1 MKADGFAS
9 PWESAMKHGF
19 VPLLCQN
26 GVNCT
31 GMSVKYRSTYLCRLE
46 QVVVDD
52 VSRRFQTESS
62 ARRETI
68 VARLTRIFNGD
79 RHSYPSLFLSNTKIY
94 SSLRYFQIFISLTK
108 NKVLLKKIIIINIS
122 ISQIRF
128 YVKMV
133 SMKTWYIYVCFAK
146 FLLLVDYIVDHRP
159 LHVCIELSV
168 FNQLCHDRVQM
179 SVHGIRATMLLYSPN
194 NFIQYVSV
202 TIYDIIVD
210 WLPETITRHCLLGL
224 LIYWN
229 SIFTMSSRY
238 NTYIHADDFINL
250 LFLEFMVVTADF
262 PRHLNDA

>member
-1 MKADGFAS
+1 
-9 PWESAMKHGF
+9 
-19 VPLLCQN
+19 
-26 GVNCT
+26 
-31 GMSVKYRSTYLCRLE
+31 
-46 QVVVDD
+46 
-52 VSRRFQTESS
+52 
-62 ARRETI
+62 
-68 VARLTRIFNGD
+68 
-79 RHSYPSLFLSNTKIY
+79 
-94 SSLRYFQIFISLTK
+94 
-108 NKVLLKKIIIINIS
+108 
-122 ISQIRF
+122 
-128 YVKMV
+128 
-133 SMKTWYIYVCFAK
+133 MKTWYIYVCFK
-146 FLLLVDYIVDHRP
+146 IFTSVDYIVDLRS

>member
-68 VARLTRIFNGD
+68 IARLTRIFNGD

-146 FLLLVDYIVDHRP
+146 FLLLSTILWTFDHSTCALNYRY
-159 LHVCIELSV
+159 LI
-168 FNQLCHDRVQM
+168 
-179 SVHGIRATMLLYSPN
+179 
-194 NFIQYVSV
+194 NFV
-202 TIYDIIVD
+202 TIVSRCPCMESV
-210 WLPETITRHCLLGL
+210 LPCYSIRPTILFNTSR
-224 LIYWN
+224 WQ
-229 SIFTMSSRY
+229 FT
-238 NTYIHADDFINL
+238 I
-250 LFLEFMVVTADF
+250 
-262 PRHLNDA
+262 